1 MLAEKSPHRRSTS
14 FIADGDR
21 QGMGN
26 GEPDM
31 EFEAALEQL
40 EQIVDE
46 LEQGEGDLTKALAR
60 YEQGVRLLT
69 HCHGV
74 LDGAER
80 SVALLMEVDAS
91 GRPVTAP
98 FDATATVGRE
108 APAQGSAGKV
118 QVPEVGAIADVP
130 VDSGS
135 DDIHA

>member
-1 MLAEKSPHRRSTS
+1 
-14 FIADGDR
+14 
-21 QGMGN
+21 
-26 GEPDM
+26 M

-46 LEQGEGDLTKALAR
+46 LEQGEGDLTKALAG

-74 LDGAER
+74 LNGAER

-98 FDATATVGRE
+98 FDATATAGRE
-108 APAQGSAGKV
+108 SPAQGAAGKGSA
-118 QVPEVGAIADVP
+118 PP
-130 VDSGS
+130 VDAITDEP
-135 DDIHA
+135 DDGRGDELPS

>member
-1 MLAEKSPHRRSTS
+1 
-14 FIADGDR
+14 
-21 QGMGN
+21 MGN
-26 GEPDM
+26 KEPEM

-46 LEQGEGDLTKALAR
+46 LELGEGDLTTALAR

-98 FDATATVGRE
+98 FDATATVTAGRGS
-108 APAQGSAGKV
+108 PAQDLADMGRA
-118 QVPEVGAIADVP
+118 PEVGAI
-130 VDSGS
+130 VDGQGDEGPS
-135 DDIHA
+135 

>member
-1 MLAEKSPHRRSTS
+1 MSHNV
-14 FIADGDR
+14 DGDR
-21 QGMGN
+21 QGMETRG
-26 GEPDM
+26 PDM

-98 FDATATVGRE
+98 FDATATAGRE
-108 APAQGSAGKV
+108 VPAQGITDTG
-118 QVPEVGAIADVP
+118 QTPEVDTIADEP
-130 VDSGS
+130 VNDGS
-135 DDIHA
+135 

>member
-1 MLAEKSPHRRSTS
+1 MLAGKSTHRRLMSLTV
-14 FIADGDR
+14 DGDR
-21 QGMGN
+21 QGMEN
-26 GEPDM
+26 REHDM

-98 FDATATVGRE
+98 FDATATAGRE
-108 APAQGSAGKV
+108 PTAAGNHRQGPAPRGRHHGRRARR
-118 QVPEVGAIADVP
+118 
-130 VDSGS
+130 
-135 DDIHA
+135 

>member
-1 MLAEKSPHRRSTS
+1 MLAGKSTHRRSMSLTVY
-14 FIADGDR
+14 GDR
-21 QGMGN
+21 QGMEN
-26 GEPDM
+26 REHDM

-98 FDATATVGRE
+98 FDATATAGRE
-108 APAQGSAGKV
+108 APAQGTTGTG
-118 QVPEVGAIADVP
+118 QTPEVGTIADEP
-130 VDSGS
+130 VDDGS
-135 DDIHA
+135 

>member
-1 MLAEKSPHRRSTS
+1 MLAGKSPHRRSMSLT
-14 FIADGDR
+14 ADGDR
-21 QGMGN
+21 QGKETR
-26 GEPDM
+26 EPDM

-98 FDATATVGRE
+98 FDATATAGRE
-108 APAQGSAGKV
+108 SPAQGITGAG
-118 QVPEVGAIADVP
+118 QAPEVGTIADEP
-130 VDSGS
+130 VDDGG
-135 DDIHA
+135 

>member
-1 MLAEKSPHRRSTS
+1 MLAGKSPYRRSMSLTV
-14 FIADGDR
+14 DGDR
-21 QGMGN
+21 QGMEN
-26 GEPDM
+26 REHDM

-98 FDATATVGRE
+98 FDATATAGRE
-108 APAQGSAGKV
+108 PTAQGTTGMG
-118 QVPEVGAIADVP
+118 QPPEVGTIADEP
-130 VDSGS
+130 VDDGG
-135 DDIHA
+135 

>member
-1 MLAEKSPHRRSTS
+1 MSHNV
-14 FIADGDR
+14 DGDR
-21 QGMGN
+21 QGMEN
-26 GEPDM
+26 REHDL

-74 LDGAER
+74 LDGSER

-91 GRPVTAP
+91 GRPITAP
-98 FDATATVGRE
+98 FDATATAGRE
-108 APAQGSAGKV
+108 SPAQGITGAG
-118 QVPEVGAIADVP
+118 QTPE
-130 VDSGS
+130 
-135 DDIHA
+135 

>member
-1 MLAEKSPHRRSTS
+1 MLAGNSPHRRSTS
-14 FIADGDR
+14 LTVDGDR
-21 QGMGN
+21 QEMGN
-26 GEPDM
+26 RESDM

-46 LEQGEGDLTKALAR
+46 LELGEGDLTKALAR

-80 SVALLMEVDAS
+80 SVALLMEVDAA

-98 FDATATVGRE
+98 FDATATAGRE
-108 APAQGSAGKV
+108 PPAQGSAGMD
-118 QVPEVGAIADVP
+118 QAPEVDADEDEP
-130 VDSGS
+130 GNGRGEDSAS
-135 DDIHA
+135 

>member
-1 MLAEKSPHRRSTS
+1 ME
-14 FIADGDR
+14 
-21 QGMGN
+21 
-26 GEPDM
+26 M

-80 SVALLMEVDAS
+80 SVALLMDVDAG
-91 GRPVTAP
+91 GRPVTVP

-108 APAQGSAGKV
+108 APAQGAVSTGQAR
-118 QVPEVGAIADVP
+118 EADAI
-130 VDSGS
+130 
-135 DDIHA
+135 DDDPGDELSS

>member
-1 MLAEKSPHRRSTS
+1 M
-14 FIADGDR
+14 DGDR
-21 QGMGN
+21 QEMGN
-26 GEPDM
+26 GEPDKEM

-46 LEQGEGDLTKALAR
+46 LEQGEGDLTTALAR

-98 FDATATVGRE
+98 FDATATAGRE
-108 APAQGSAGKV
+108 ATAQGTTGTG
-118 QVPEVGAIADVP
+118 QPPEVGTIADEP
-130 VDSGS
+130 VDDGG
-135 DDIHA
+135 

>member
-1 MLAEKSPHRRSTS
+1 MLAGKSPHRRSTS
-14 FIADGDR
+14 LTVDGDR
-21 QGMGN
+21 QGMEN
-26 GEPDM
+26 REPDMEM

-108 APAQGSAGKV
+108 SPAQGITGKG
-118 QVPEVGAIADVP
+118 QAPEVDTIADEP
-130 VDSGS
+130 VDDGS
-135 DDIHA
+135 